1 MPMKT
6 CFLLIMTGMLLTGG
20 PAVAEQVLETEQGKA
35 SWYGKGF
42 HGKKTASGVKFNSDH
57 PVAAHP
63 EWPFGTEVRVTN
75 LNNDKAIK
83 VRIVDRGPSKK
94 SRKKGV
100 LIDVSHG
107 VAKVLGFVD
116 KGVTKVKLEVLRW
129 GKPES

>member
-1 MPMKT
+1 MKKQ
-6 CFLLIMTGMLLTGG
+6 FLLPLTVGALLLGG
-20 PAVAEQVLETEQGKA
+20 PAMGEQVLETEQGKA
-35 SWYGKGF
+35 TWYGKGF
-42 HGKKTASGVKFNSDH
+42 DGKKTASGVKFNSDH

-94 SRKKGV
+94 VRKKGV